1 VERIHG
7 GRFLAVLVRGEHRAK
22 TVRGG
27 ENQLGE
33 VGAAGLSN
41 LRSKNILEFV
51 GQLTQLVKSTS
62 RGITLQGMHSST
74 DTTNDFFVGGAG
86 LKLEA
91 SLVERLKQFVGALK
105 EESAQLAAAILGKTT
120 HVVASFR
127 WYAVPLFS

>member
-1 VERIHG
+1 
-7 GRFLAVLVRGEHRAK
+7 
-22 TVRGG
+22 
-27 ENQLGE
+27 
-33 VGAAGLSN
+33 
-41 LRSKNILEFV
+41 
-51 GQLTQLVKSTS
+51 
-62 RGITLQGMHSST
+62 MHSST

-86 LKLEA
+86 LELEA